1 MINWAPPN
9 EWVDGAVD
17 LEIIEESALAMAQST
32 IQNAITKSGLSRA
45 EMARRMQCNRSLVS
59 RLLNG
64 SHNLTV
70 KTMAR
75 SMAVCGFEFRFQPI
89 ALEWNWLQVPA
100 RQEEVPAANAG
111 TTNLNL
117 TLSLVAP
124 ALAMQGEKQIGKNC

>member
-75 SMAVCGFEFRFQPI
+75 SMAVCGFEFRLIPVSRGGTSERNNLQPLCYWCNGI
-89 ALEWNWLQVPA
+89 KGNRETLQ
-100 RQEEVPAANAG
+100 RRD
-111 TTNLNL
+111 T
-117 TLSLVAP
+117 AP
-124 ALAMQGEKQIGKNC
+124 PH